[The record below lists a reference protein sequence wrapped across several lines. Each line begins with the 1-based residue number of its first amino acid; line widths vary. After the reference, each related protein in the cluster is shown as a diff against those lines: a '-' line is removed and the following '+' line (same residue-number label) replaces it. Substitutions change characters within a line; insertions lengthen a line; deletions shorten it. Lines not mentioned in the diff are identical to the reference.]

1 MAGAHE
7 QLYGF
12 RMRHSACEI
21 VNLRAVGIGK
31 VPEAKL
37 AEASEDTGPDAS
49 AAVVDEHQVY
59 FEGDWV
65 PTRIYDRASLKSGN
79 VIEGPAV
86 ITEFDSTTV
95 VLHGYT
101 AKVDRYSNIL
111 INPTLRS
118 KSNAKAHPDPSQ

>member
-1 MAGAHE
+1 
-7 QLYGF
+7 
-12 RMRHSACEI
+12 MRHSACEI

-37 AEASEDTGPDAS
+37 SVAQDDAGPDAS
-49 AAVVDEHQVY
+49 GAVVDEHKVY

-65 PTRIYDRASLKSGN
+65 PTKIYDRAKLACGN

-101 AKVDRYSNIL
+101 VKVYRYSNIL
-111 INPTLRS
+111 NNPTLRS
-118 KSNAKAHPDPSQ
+118 KSNAKSHPDPSQ